1 MNDLQFN
8 RAFEAL
14 TPRRKEVLKLLL
26 AGVCDLEIAQSLHIA
41 ESTVRK
47 HIEKICLSF
56 EIHNE
61 FPDERRSK
69 RPELIALFVKY
80 KPELLKDEPSLVT
93 VAAQELPN
101 LITETESKQLS
112 LYNREVFILIDQ
124 SGSMVRKDGDTGDQT
139 RYEYLAEIVE
149 GHINRILSCQ
159 SAEQR
164 ICDRLSVYFF
174 SRKKTPPTATTI
186 NDASQ
191 VWRLFINNQ
200 PKTKTFISPTLNHC
214 LDSWLSNGQKDNQGA
229 FFIIYTD
236 GEFDDEEE
244 FINCIASACA
254 TIKHHQEAKFFVLG
268 LGEDINIEHFLAL
281 DFNVKQAMPFN
292 IFVFDLV
299 NEVDDIIELLS
310 RQLIETPHL
319 AFPDWVKTRHPEFVQ
334 KVLETK

>member
-26 AGVCDLEIAQSLHIA
+26 AGVPDLKIAQSLHIA

-56 EIHNE
+56 HIYNE

-69 RPELIALFVKY
+69 RPELIALFVKH
-80 KPELLKDEPSLVT
+80 KPELVVNNASTIGTK
-93 VAAQELPN
+93 ELSN
-101 LITETESKQLS
+101 LIIEEPEQLS

-124 SGSMVRKDGDTGDQT
+124 SGSMVRKDGDTGTQT
-139 RYEYLAEIVE
+139 RYEYLAEVVE
-149 GHINRILSCQ
+149 GHISRILSPQ
-159 SAEQR
+159 GSEQK
-164 ICDRLSVYFF
+164 ICDRLWVYFF
-174 SRKKTPPTATTI
+174 SRKKTPPTPTTI
-186 NDASQ
+186 ADASE
-191 VWRLFINNQ
+191 VWRLFIDNQ

-214 LDSWLSNGQKDNQGA
+214 LDSWLSAGKKVHKGA

-236 GEFDDEEE
+236 GEFDDEAE
-244 FINCIASACA
+244 FIDCIASACA
-254 TIKHHQEAKFFVLG
+254 KIKHHQEVKFFVLG
-268 LGEDINIEHFLAL
+268 LGEDVNIKHFLNL
-281 DFNVKQAMPFN
+281 DFNVNQTMPFN

-310 RQLIETPHL
+310 RQLIDTPHL
-319 AFPDWVKTRHPEFVQ
+319 AFPNWVKTRYPEFVE